1 MVQGRSVHFREPAT
15 ELTDHA
21 RSVPLW
27 AMIAIPRAWTL
38 VWLGCALVGLATSAF
53 AVPTNIA
60 VVWSAAPS
68 GTVSVDRG
76 RLIGLR
82 AEGGQAA
89 DHAFQFPDRSSGRLE
104 LEINGVAAGD
114 ETGTLVTVSA
124 PGATFT
130 FRLGDVDADYPIYL
144 PALGAAVT
152 TSGDHRTY
160 AAIADAITRRG
171 RHTKLQAITIAPEE
185 NFAQAAASTRQM
197 KLETWLG
204 LSRDTRIF
212 RVDDRLQWIKPR
224 FRWDEFKL
232 PESAGKPVVY
242 EFLFGRGWGLRDD
255 VTRRLEDGVLP
266 ILHGRIGDE
275 ELAYEVTMFTGL
287 ERTPLSAQTLRGTPW
302 LVADYYGGGHM
313 FTPAQQAE
321 LDKLRDAEAVVTQA
335 EETVLYVRGVAT
347 NRGATPRYALFKTI
361 TPLNLK
367 RTEWSINRVRG
378 FGTFKSGRVFVV
390 TRLNGQPAGEESSV
404 LLKPG
409 QSATFEMFVPHS
421 PISAE
426 RATALATQSFD
437 TRHAQA
443 RAFWQ
448 QKLASAS
455 RWQLPEPRIDEMVRA
470 GLLHLDLITYGLE
483 PAGTLIPTIGVYTAI
498 GSESAPIIQFMDS
511 MGWHDTAR
519 RAIGYFLAKQHDD
532 GFMQNFN
539 GYMLETGAVLWTM
552 GEHYRYT
559 HDDAW
564 LREVK
569 PNLLK
574 ACRYLQAW
582 RARNQN
588 GPKGGGF
595 GMLDGKTA
603 DPDDPYRSFMLNGY
617 AYLGLSRAAEMLAG
631 SDPAEAKIWR
641 DEADAF
647 KRDIRESL
655 VRGLERSPVVPL
667 GDGSWSPASAPW
679 TGYRGPVMLH
689 ADGGVWSTHGTTTGR
704 DALLGPLYLVF
715 QEVLDPHEPL
725 AGVLLETNSELMTRQ
740 NVVFSQPY
748 YSRHPYLHLRR
759 GEVKPFLRAWY
770 DTMAAMA
777 DRDTYTFAE
786 HFFGGSS
793 HKTHEEGWFLMETRW
808 MLYLEEGPTLR
819 LLAGVPR
826 AYLEDGKTIAVER
839 AASYFGPLSFR
850 VVSHAAQNLIRA
862 TVTCDGDRHP
872 GTVEIRVP
880 HPAGLRAKSVT
891 GGTYLPETE
900 TVRIEHFTGTAD
912 ITLRY

>member
-1 MVQGRSVHFREPAT
+1 M
-15 ELTDHA
+15 
-21 RSVPLW
+21 
-27 AMIAIPRAWTL
+27 
-38 VWLGCALVGLATSAF
+38 GCALLGLAASAL
-53 AVPTNIA
+53 AAPINVA

-68 GTVSVDRG
+68 GTVTVDRG
-76 RLIGLR
+76 RLVGLR
-82 AEGGQAA
+82 AEGGQAV
-89 DHAFQFPDRSSGRLE
+89 DHAFQFPSQSPGRLE
-104 LEINGVAAGD
+104 LAIDGVAAGD

-130 FRLGDVDADYPIYL
+130 FRLGEVDANYPIFL
-144 PALGAAVT
+144 PALGTAVT
-152 TSGDHRTY
+152 TAGDHRTY
-160 AAIADAITRRG
+160 AAIAEAITGRG
-171 RHTKLQAITIAPEE
+171 LRTKLQAIAAAPEE
-185 NFAQAAASTRQM
+185 NFASAAATTRQM

-204 LSRDTRIF
+204 LSRDERIF

-224 FRWDEFKL
+224 FAWRESKL
-232 PESAGKPVVY
+232 PETADKPVVY

-255 VTRRLEDGVLP
+255 VTRRLEEGVLP

-275 ELAYEVTMFTGL
+275 EITYEVTMFTGL
-287 ERTPLSAQTLRGTPW
+287 ERTPLTAPTLRGTPY
-302 LVADYYGGGHM
+302 LVADFNSGGHM

-321 LDKLRDAEAVVTQA
+321 VNRLREAEVVATQT

-347 NRGATPRYALFKTI
+347 NRGATPRYALFKTM
-361 TPLNLK
+361 TPQNLK
-367 RTEWSINRVRG
+367 RTEWSVDRARG
-378 FGTFKSGRVFVV
+378 AGVFKSGRVFVV
-390 TRLNGQPAGEESSV
+390 TKLNGQPAGEESSV

-409 QSATFEMFVPHS
+409 ESAVFEMFVPHS
-421 PISAE
+421 PISTE
-426 RATALATQSFD
+426 RATALAAQSLD
-437 TRHAQA
+437 ARHAEA

-448 QKLASAS
+448 GKLAAAA
-455 RWQLPEPRIDEMVRA
+455 RWQLPEARIDEMARA

-483 PAGTLIPTIGVYTAI
+483 PAGTLIPTIGDYTAI

-519 RAIGYFLAKQHDD
+519 RAIGFFLDKQHDD

-559 HDDAW
+559 RDEAW
-564 LREVK
+564 LRAVK

-588 GPKGGGF
+588 GPKGDGF

-603 DPDDPYRSFMLNGY
+603 DPEDPYRSFMLNGY
-617 AYLGLSRAAEMLAG
+617 AYLGLARAAEMLAA

-641 DEADAF
+641 NEADAL

-689 ADGGVWSTHGTTTGR
+689 ADGGAWFTHGTMTGR

-725 AGVLLETNSELMTRQ
+725 AGVLLATNSELMTRQ

-759 GEVKPFLRAWY
+759 SEVKPFLQAWY

-777 DRDTYTFAE
+777 DRDTYTFTE
-786 HFFGGSS
+786 HFFGASP
-793 HKTHEEGWFLMETRW
+793 HKTHEEAWFLMETRW
-808 MLYLEEGPTLR
+808 MLYLEEGSTLR

-826 AYLEDGKTIAVER
+826 TYLDDGKTVAVER
-839 AASYFGPLSFR
+839 AASYFGPLSFQ
-850 VVSHAAQNLIRA
+850 VESHAAQNEIRA
-862 TVTCDGDRHP
+862 TVTCAGDRRP

-891 GGTYLPETE
+891 GGTYLPESE
-900 TVRIEHFTGTAD
+900 TVRIEHFTGSAD

>member
-1 MVQGRSVHFREPAT
+1 MVT
-15 ELTDHA
+15 T
-21 RSVPLW
+21 
-27 AMIAIPRAWTL
+27 PRAWTL
-38 VWLGCALVGLATSAF
+38 ARLGCALLGLAAPALAT
-53 AVPTNIA
+53 PTNVA

-68 GTVSVDRG
+68 GSVTVDRG
-76 RLIGLR
+76 RLVALR

-89 DHAFQFPDRSSGRLE
+89 DHAFQFPGKSPGRLE
-104 LEINGVAAGD
+104 LEIDGVAAGD

-124 PGATFT
+124 PSATFT
-130 FRLGDVDADYPIYL
+130 FRLGDVDPDYPIYL

-152 TSGDHRTY
+152 GAGDPRTY
-160 AAIADAITRRG
+160 AAIADAIKARG
-171 RHTKLQAITIAPEE
+171 LRTKLQAIAAAPEE
-185 NFAQAAASTRQM
+185 NFAQAAATTRQM

-204 LSRDTRIF
+204 LSRDERIF

-224 FRWDEFKL
+224 FAWRESKL
-232 PESAGKPVVY
+232 PETADKPVVY
-242 EFLFGRGWGLRDD
+242 EFQFGRGWGLRDD
-255 VTRRLEDGVLP
+255 TIRRLEDGVLP

-275 ELAYEVTMFTGL
+275 EITYEVTIFTGL
-287 ERTPLSAQTLRGTPW
+287 EHSPLTPATLRGTPY
-302 LVADYYGGGHM
+302 LVADYNSAGHM

-321 LDKLRDAEAVVTQA
+321 VNRLREAEVVATQT

-347 NRGATPRYALFKTI
+347 NHGATPRYALFKTM
-361 TPLNLK
+361 TPQSLK
-367 RTEWSINRVRG
+367 RTEWSFDRARG
-378 FGTFKSGRVFVV
+378 AGVFKSGRVFVV
-390 TRLNGQPAGEESSV
+390 TKLNGQPAPDEECSV

-426 RATALATQSFD
+426 RATALAAQSFD
-437 TRHAQA
+437 ARHAEA

-448 QKLASAS
+448 QKLAAAS
-455 RWQLPEPRIDEMVRA
+455 RWQLPEPRIDEMARA

-483 PAGTLIPTIGVYTAI
+483 PDGTLIPTIGDYTAI
-498 GSESAPIIQFMDS
+498 GSESAPIIQFIDS

-519 RAIGYFLAKQHDD
+519 RAIGFFLEKQHDD

-559 HDDAW
+559 RDEAW
-564 LREVK
+564 LAEVK
-569 PNLLK
+569 PRMLK
-574 ACRYLQAW
+574 ACRYLSAW

-588 GPKGGGF
+588 GPQGDGF

-617 AYLGLSRAAEMLAG
+617 AYLGLARAAEMLAS

-641 DEADAF
+641 DEADAL

-655 VRGLERSPVVPL
+655 IRGLERSPVVPL

-689 ADGGVWSTHGTTTGR
+689 ADGGAWFTHGTMTGR
-704 DALLGPLYLVF
+704 DSLLGPLYLVF
-715 QEVLDPHEPL
+715 QEVLDPRDPI
-725 AGVLLETNSELMTRQ
+725 AGVLLETHSELMTRQ
-740 NVVFSQPY
+740 NVAFSQPY
-748 YSRHPYLHLRR
+748 YSRAPYLHLRR
-759 GEVKPFLRAWY
+759 GEVKPFLQAWY

-777 DRDTYTFAE
+777 DRDTYTFTE
-786 HFFGGSS
+786 HFFGASP
-793 HKTHEEGWFLMETRW
+793 HKTHEEAWFLMETRW

-850 VVSHAAQNLIRA
+850 VEAHTAQNLIHA
-862 TVTCDGDRHP
+862 TVTCAGDRRP

-891 GGTYLPETE
+891 GGTYLPESE
-900 TVRIEHFTGTAD
+900 TVSFEHFTGTAEV
-912 ITLRY
+912 TLRY